1 MLRLVVLRRG
11 VQELFQVFLFRFT
24 FRVLYSF
31 QLLATAADATSY
43 RGLAEISSELL
54 LLNH

>member
-24 FRVLYSF
+24 LRVLNSF
-31 QLLATAADATSY
+31 QLLATAADTTSD
-43 RGLAEISSELL
+43 RGLAEVSGELL